1 MSVHHDTPAPP
12 PIAHASVA
20 NRRASQLAG
29 VALVLFMAGAML
41 SNIWWSVDHD
51 VLPDDTSLPRVLD
64 GGVTHDLSLRLAD
77 MTFSS
82 EAARLQRG
90 LGWLTLGDLGAR
102 VRQGCDGWL
111 FLGDELQPH
120 PGARENQAERARIV
134 VSLRDAL
141 AVRGIQ
147 LLVAVVPDK
156 SRIESARLCGL
167 HRSAGFEDRLSS
179 WVGVLRAQGVATV
192 DLSAALRGVPQ
203 DAYYRNDSHWT
214 EAGAGAAAR
223 AVAEQV
229 RASGVALRAPQ
240 RWRVTAQPPAP
251 RPGDLVRLA
260 GVDWLPLAWQPRA
273 EVVALHTYTPEAA
286 ASAGDADDLFGDSA
300 LPSLAL
306 VGTSFSRTSEFLP
319 QLSRDLGV
327 AVGNFAR
334 DGGKFGGAAQAYFKS
349 PAWKQ
354 SPPRLLIWEM
364 DERDLGAPL
373 AAEDRV
379 GF

>member
-1 MSVHHDTPAPP
+1 MSAHHDTPAPP

-41 SNIWWSVDHD
+41 SNIWWSLDHD

-90 LGWLTLGDLGAR
+90 LGWLTLGDLGPR
-102 VRQGCDGWL
+102 VRRGCDGWL

-120 PGARENQAERARIV
+120 PAARENQAERARIV

-141 AVRGIQ
+141 AARGIR

-214 EAGAGAAAR
+214 EAGAGAA
-223 AVAEQV
+223 
-229 RASGVALRAPQ
+229 
-240 RWRVTAQPPAP
+240 
-251 RPGDLVRLA
+251 
-260 GVDWLPLAWQPRA
+260 
-273 EVVALHTYTPEAA
+273 
-286 ASAGDADDLFGDSA
+286 
-300 LPSLAL
+300 
-306 VGTSFSRTSEFLP
+306 
-319 QLSRDLGV
+319 
-327 AVGNFAR
+327 
-334 DGGKFGGAAQAYFKS
+334 
-349 PAWKQ
+349 
-354 SPPRLLIWEM
+354 
-364 DERDLGAPL
+364 
-373 AAEDRV
+373 
-379 GF
+379 